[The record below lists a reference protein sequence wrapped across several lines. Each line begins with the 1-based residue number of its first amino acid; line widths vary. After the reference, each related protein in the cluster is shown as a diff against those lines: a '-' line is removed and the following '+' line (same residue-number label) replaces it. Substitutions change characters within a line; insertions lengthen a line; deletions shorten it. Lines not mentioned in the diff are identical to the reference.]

1 MLLLLAGC
9 GIKRKA
15 LGAENEIII
24 LASRSDRPALREI
37 LESVF
42 NDTIY
47 TPQPEPAWILRFTD
61 PEGFPDLKR
70 RTLLVIGSLG
80 DQPGNLGTKVIRALL
95 GPERFARTLEPGN
108 HLIFTRDQFA
118 KDQLFLILSARNK
131 ADLYREV
138 MEKRDFIRSQY
149 EKLYHQ
155 RQGKYL
161 FSSHRQKKLEQ
172 RLEKQYGW
180 RISIPWGWEIIQDS
194 SDQRFFWLGREMPYQ
209 WLSVHWIP
217 GRAATDDSTAN
228 ALTGEYP
235 LKYYGTVRYTDFQR
249 KTVVTDFLDWT
260 AWKTTGVWESID
272 EPKGGPFRHYVFY
285 DGVSDRTYEISF
297 LVFDPGGEKAI
308 RLQQMDLIAHSF
320 AVVER

>member
-1 MLLLLAGC
+1 MNRRISSSTRILTAVFMLLLLAGC

-180 RISIPWGWEIIQDS
+180 RISIP
-194 SDQRFFWLGREMPYQ
+194 
-209 WLSVHWIP
+209 
-217 GRAATDDSTAN
+217 
-228 ALTGEYP
+228 
-235 LKYYGTVRYTDFQR
+235 
-249 KTVVTDFLDWT
+249 
-260 AWKTTGVWESID
+260 
-272 EPKGGPFRHYVFY
+272 
-285 DGVSDRTYEISF
+285 
-297 LVFDPGGEKAI
+297 
-308 RLQQMDLIAHSF
+308 
-320 AVVER
+320 